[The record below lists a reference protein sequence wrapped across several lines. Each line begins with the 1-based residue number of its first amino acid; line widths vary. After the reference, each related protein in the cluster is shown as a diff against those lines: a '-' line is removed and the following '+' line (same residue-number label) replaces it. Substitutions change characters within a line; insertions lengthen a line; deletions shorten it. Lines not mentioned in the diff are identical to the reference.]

1 VNNNAAAVSLA
12 INELARGR
20 EVIVSRGELVEIG
33 GGFRVPE
40 VIERSGGFLKA
51 VGTTNRT
58 RADDYARAV
67 TPSTGLLL
75 KVHPSNYRVQGFVE
89 ETSIEVLVGLGSR
102 AGVPVMHDLGSGFL
116 LRDGLAAPADE
127 PRPQDSVAAGI
138 DLVTWS
144 GDKLLGGPQAGLLH
158 GQREMID
165 RLRSNPLL
173 RAFRVDKMTLAA
185 LEATLRL
192 HLQPERALE
201 RIPALRMLSETA
213 THVERRARLALE
225 VLEAEARPHVT
236 VRPVLSLVG
245 GGTSPGVKL
254 DFACVGSAAGRADRG
269 RRARHRLPD
278 RSSWR
283 GGAGGGGCQPGS
295 GRPGPRRMTVRP
307 TAVFLD
313 RDGTIIRDTGYP
325 ADPADVEIRGGA
337 AEAVAFLNRA
347 SVPVIVVTN
356 QSGIGRGMYDE
367 EAFRAVQSE
376 MERRLAAAGSRIDA
390 VYHCPHAPDVGC
402 ECRKP
407 ALGLYRR
414 ASADLAV
421 DLTGAVYAGDRA
433 RDVMPAFET
442 GGTGLLVA
450 DESGRYDESTPE
462 GCLRAPDLLT
472 GLRCIMGDS
481 DGP

>member
-1 VNNNAAAVSLA
+1 MTEGPGTDDPRRILPSVDALLQREEVAPWCERWGREVVRDAVRQTLAQWRSGLRPEVLEASVEDLLANLGRAPLAEEAVRAAATVAGRYSSLEYDVEDGSRGDRYVHCTSLLCRLTGSEDALIVNNNAAAVSLA

-254 DFACVGSAAGRADRG
+254 DSAGWIVTGSAS
-269 RRARHRLPD
+269 RLD
-278 RSSWR
+278 
-283 GGAGGGGCQPGS
+283 A
-295 GRPGPRRMTVRP
+295 
-307 TAVFLD
+307 L
-313 RDGTIIRDTGYP
+313 
-325 ADPADVEIRGGA
+325 
-337 AEAVAFLNRA
+337 LRA
-347 SVPVIVVTN
+347 SDPPLVGRIEDDALVIDFRTVLPGEEVQVAAVV
-356 QSGIGRGMYDE
+356 S
-367 EAFRAVQSE
+367 RA
-376 MERRLAAAGSRIDA
+376 LAAPVHDA
-390 VYHCPHAPDVGC
+390 
-402 ECRKP
+402 
-407 ALGLYRR
+407 
-414 ASADLAV
+414 
-421 DLTGAVYAGDRA
+421 
-433 RDVMPAFET
+433 
-442 GGTGLLVA
+442 
-450 DESGRYDESTPE
+450 
-462 GCLRAPDLLT
+462 
-472 GLRCIMGDS
+472 
-481 DGP
+481 